1 MRIPAWLLPAT
12 LVACGGSAVSPKMVE
27 AAKQRWPDSSRE
39 GLEAGAALFEKKCSE
54 CHKLPDPKSRDAA
67 GWEKVVPKMAKLA
80 GLADADRDRVLR
92 YLIAAREGG

>member
-1 MRIPAWLLPAT
+1 M
-12 LVACGGSAVSPKMVE
+12 VGCGGSAVTPRMLE

-39 GLEAGAALFEKKCSE
+39 GLEAGAALFDRKCSE

-67 GWEKVVPKMAKLA
+67 GWQQILPKMGKLA
-80 GLADADRDRVLR
+80 GLGAEDQDRVLR